1 MLRSYGGPDYTRTE
15 RSRRLRARK
24 KRGYKIIRI
33 RVTRDDEVK
42 LTALGY
48 CQGATLAEATEAWVC
63 DSLAAAEIPAT
74 RDGTV

>member
-1 MLRSYGGPDYTRTE
+1 MGGSDYTRTE
-15 RSRRLRARK
+15 RARRWRARK

-33 RVTRDDEVK
+33 RVTQPDVVK
-42 LTALGY
+42 LTALGH

>member
-1 MLRSYGGPDYTRTE
+1 MGGHDHTSTA
-15 RSRRLRARK
+15 RSRRWRAWK
-24 KRGYKIIRI
+24 KRGYTIIRI
-33 RVTRDDEVK
+33 RVTQADLVK

-74 RDGTV
+74 RDGPV